1 MNTYILIRT
10 ALSLTY
16 TCITTENKACFI
28 KFLSAQINLTII
40 NLDISHIRD
49 SK

>member
-16 TCITTENKACFI
+16 VTAENKAWFI
-28 KFLSAQINLTII
+28 RFLSTQINLTII
-40 NLDISHIRD
+40 NLDISQIRD